1 MTTKQTF
8 APKGLLALRQA
19 AFGMEYGSPTTS
31 ALTRKGDVA
40 IVEVRGPLL
49 HHANPCFESYES
61 ILSRVELALAERPKQ
76 LVLALDSPGGLVA
89 GLFETVGELRA
100 LTTKAG
106 VPLTAY
112 VDGEACSAA
121 YALACAAD
129 RIVVPPTGTVGS
141 IGVLDA
147 LVSTADADAATGV
160 QVRLISSGRRK
171 TDGNPHVPITDEAEI
186 EAQRHVDY
194 LAGLFF
200 DLVASARSVPREQIA
215 GLEAGCEIG
224 AVAVQKKLADEV
236 ISLSALIARLNSE
249 SETNN
254 GNVAMTE
261 FETILDM
268 LKQLIEK
275 NESPEEVEK
284 AKRMLETLT
293 APSEEEQPAASD
305 DEKEEPTAED
315 EIKDPQAAKQ
325 VRSFMLASRADLS
338 KEMIE
343 ALNKAPVSTVAAVL
357 QALPRAAMKTPI
369 TTVKTTRAEGE
380 ANTPQTSAMKPEDKA
395 ALDRV
400 MGIAGRSARKAK

>member
-1 MTTKQTF
+1 VTSKQAF
-8 APKGLLALRQA
+8 APKGLLALRQT
-19 AFGMEYGSPTTS
+19 AFGLDYGPPATS

-61 ILSRVELALAERPKQ
+61 ILARVALALEEKPKH
-76 LVLALDSPGGLVA
+76 LVLSLDSPGGLVA

-100 LTTKAG
+100 LAATAG
-106 VPLTAY
+106 VPVTAY
-112 VDGEACSAA
+112 VDGAA

-147 LVSTADADAATGV
+147 LVSTAEADAASGV

-171 TDGNPHVPITDEAEI
+171 TDGSPHVPITDEAEI
-186 EAQRHVDY
+186 ESQRHVDY

-215 GLEAGCEIG
+215 ALEAGCEIG
-224 AVAVQKKLADEV
+224 AVAVEKKLADEV

-254 GNVAMTE
+254 GNQAMTD
-261 FETILDM
+261 FESILDL

-284 AKRMLETLT
+284 AKRMLETLA
-293 APSEEEQPAASD
+293 APKEEEQPAA
-305 DEKEEPTAED
+305 EKSEEEPVAED

-325 VRSFMLASRADLS
+325 VRSFMLASRTDLS

-369 TTVKTTRAEGE
+369 TTVKTTRGEGE
-380 ANTPQTSAMKPEDKA
+380 ANTFQASAMKPEDKA

-400 MGIAGRSARKAK
+400 MRMETPGRSARKAK